1 MISEQNYIHILQK
14 KPQETLKWVFRA
26 FVGTFFMT
34 LLILVVS
41 NGFQLFFFIFTSTLQ
56 VLDYNYYFLP
66 FHLEIS
72 DRP

>member
-41 NGFQLFFFIFTSTLQ
+41 NGFQLFFLSLQ
-56 VLDYNYYFLP
+56 ALYRFWTIIITFFLS
-66 FHLEIS
+66 I
-72 DRP
+72 